1 MDASFWFRFGVGGLS
16 QVSPNRAA
24 KLAHRFF
31 RRPGLTKG
39 YSSDDVRRLEEA
51 QGLLSQGESQ
61 VSVIKGRR
69 IASYHFSAM
78 GPPLGAVL
86 LLHGWSGDSRAMAA
100 FPAVLTDAGYD
111 VVAVDLPAHG
121 SSDGVET
128 DIVDAA
134 DVVASFLVTHSLHAD
149 HIIAHS
155 FGGAVTSRLAT
166 LGVTPHS
173 FTSIS
178 APTNFGLVLAEVSAA
193 FALSHRAEAL
203 FSQYVAETIQMDPAE
218 LDALSVWR
226 DKATRILTL
235 HAPDDERVSFAHAK
249 HLSQAPNAEL
259 IPVQGLNHSEIVY
272 APGTVSAAL
281 SHIQQTD
288 GVFAT
293 MPEVA

>member
-1 MDASFWFRFGVGGLS
+1 M
-16 QVSPNRAA
+16 
-24 KLAHRFF
+24 
-31 RRPGLTKG
+31 
-39 YSSDDVRRLEEA
+39 
-51 QGLLSQGESQ
+51 
-61 VSVIKGRR
+61 
-69 IASYHFSAM
+69 
-78 GPPLGAVL
+78 
-86 LLHGWSGDSRAMAA
+86 
-100 FPAVLTDAGYD
+100 
-111 VVAVDLPAHG
+111 
-121 SSDGVET
+121 
-128 DIVDAA
+128 
-134 DVVASFLVTHSLHAD
+134 VASFLVTHSLHAD

>member
-51 QGLLSQGESQ
+51 QVLLSQGESHI
-61 VSVIKGRR
+61 SVIKGRR
-69 IASYHFSAM
+69 IASHHFSAM
-78 GPPLGAVL
+78 GRPLGVVL
-86 LLHGWSGDSRAMAA
+86 LLHGWSGDSRTMAA
-100 FPAVLTDAGYD
+100 FPSVLTAAGYD
-111 VVAVDLPAHG
+111 VVAIDLPAHG

-128 DIVDAA
+128 DVVDAA
-134 DVVASFLVTHSLHAD
+134 NVVAAFLVAHSLHID
-149 HIIAHS
+149 HIVAHS
-155 FGGAVTSRLAT
+155 FGGAVTSRLT
-166 LGVTPHS
+166 MLGVAPHS

-203 FSQYVAETIQMDPAE
+203 FSEHVAEAIQMDPAE
-218 LDALSVWR
+218 LDALPVWR
-226 DKATRILTL
+226 DMPTRILTL

-249 HLSQAPNAEL
+249 HLAQAPNAEL
-259 IPVQGLNHSEIVY
+259 ISVQGLNHSEIIY
-272 APGTVSAAL
+272 APGTVAAAL
-281 SHIQQTD
+281 NHIQQTD